1 MKKMLIV
8 LIGLCTG
15 TAWARGYEVSNPMAK
30 EGMAL
35 SRIALSPVNIIGHAY
50 AQIEHHGTAGVILSP
65 IFIVGAVPGGVM
77 ATSCDILTG
86 LGEMLTLEQCNRVSY
101 PWQSFDYEASDR
113 WMEIAYKTLE
123 IIGEVAEKTE
133 KVSNDINSIKHKGGS
148 TTTQTG
154 AASASQPSD
163 GNSVSPTY
171 GSTGTRPGNSGPKVK
186 PRVRHSSCGGS
197 GICPICRGRRIVG
210 DKKCIGCGGSA
221 RCRACGGSGYA
232 K

>member
-8 LIGLCTG
+8 LIGLCAG
-15 TAWARGYEVSNPMAK
+15 TAWASEYEVSSPVAK

-50 AQIEHHGTAGVILSP
+50 AQIEHHGAAGVVLSP
-65 IFIVGAVPGGVM
+65 IFIVAAVPGGTM
-77 ATSCDILTG
+77 ATCCDIFTG
-86 LGEMLTLEQCNRVSY
+86 LGEMLTFEQSLRVKY
-101 PWQSFDYEASDR
+101 PWESFDYEASDR
-113 WMEIAYKTLE
+113 WMDVAYKTME
-123 IIGEVAEKTE
+123 ILGEVADKTQE
-133 KVSNDINSIKHKGGS
+133 ASSQFDSVKHRGGS
-148 TTTQTG
+148 TTTQAG
-154 AASASQPSD
+154 AVASPQPSD
-163 GNSVSPTY
+163 GNAVSPTY
-171 GSTGTRPGNSGPKVK
+171 GSTGKRPGNSGPKVK

-210 DKKCIGCGGSA
+210 DKKCIGCGGSG